1 MNQKRSVQ
9 ILSKVSFTDKLL
21 FTKHMSIMIKSGI
34 TVSDAIDTLALQTK
48 SNKFNQVLTQ
58 VAKDIKNGQTLAK
71 SFLKHPKIFDNLYV
85 SLIDV
90 GEKSGTLEESLNYLA
105 NQLSKEYSLHKK
117 IQGALLYPEIV
128 IVATSL
134 IGFGMSLFVLP
145 KLTDLFTSLGVKLP
159 LTTQILLFFANLMK
173 NHGGVITI
181 ALIVIIVLSKI
192 LVILPSVRAKWD
204 RIVLSIP
211 IFGELLQNQQL
222 ASICR
227 NLGVML
233 KSGLPIT
240 QSLSI
245 QQTATGNYV
254 FKDYIKCLQKS
265 VDKGKEIGK
274 ELDTGAYSKFSPIA
288 IKMIEV
294 GEKTG
299 KLDEVFVY
307 LGDFFE
313 EEVDNI
319 AKNLSVVLEPIILLV
334 IGLVV
339 GFVALAIISPIYDL
353 TGAIKR

>member
-1 MNQKRSVQ
+1 MNKKRGVQ
-9 ILSKVSFTDKLL
+9 IFPTVSFIDKLL
-21 FTKHMSIMIKSGI
+21 FTKHLSLMLKSGI
-34 TVSDAIDTLALQTK
+34 TISDAIETLASQTK
-48 SNKFNQVLTQ
+48 SNKLYKILDEVSKN
-58 VAKDIKNGQTLAK
+58 IRNGQTLAK
-71 SFLKHPKIFDNLYV
+71 SLQKHPKIFDNLYV
-85 SLIDV
+85 SLVDV
-90 GEKSGTLEESLNYLA
+90 GEQSGTLQESLDYLSH
-105 NQLSKEYSLHKK
+105 QLSKEYSLHKK

-128 IVATSL
+128 IVATVL

-145 KLTDLFTSLGVKLP
+145 KLIDLFTSLDVKLP
-159 LTTQILLFFANLMK
+159 LTTRILLYFANLMK
-173 NHGGVITI
+173 DHGITI
-181 ALIVIIVLSKI
+181 AIIFIALSILSKI
-192 LVILPSVRAKWD
+192 LITLPSIRPKWD

-211 IFGELLQNQQL
+211 IFGMLLQNQQL
-222 ASICR
+222 AGICR
-227 NLGVML
+227 NLGIML

-240 QSLSI
+240 KSLNI
-245 QQTATGNYV
+245 QYVATNNYV
-254 FKDYIKCLQKS
+254 FKDYIMRLQKS

-274 ELDTGAYSKFSPIA
+274 ELDTGSYSKFSGVA

-319 AKNLSVVLEPIILLV
+319 AKNLSVILEPIILLV

-353 TGAIKR
+353 TGAIKK

>member
-1 MNQKRSVQ
+1 MNQKRRVQ

-34 TVSDAIDTLALQTK
+34 TVSDAIDTLALQAK

-58 VAKDIKNGQTLAK
+58 VDKDIKNGQTLAK

-145 KLTDLFTSLGVKLP
+145 KLTDLFTSLGAKLP

-192 LVILPSVRAKWD
+192 LVILPSVRPKWD
-204 RIVLSIP
+204 RIALSIP

-245 QQTATGNYV
+245 QQTATSNYV
-254 FKDYIKCLQKS
+254 FKDYIKRLQKS

-288 IKMIEV
+288 VKMIEV

-319 AKNLSVVLEPIILLV
+319 AKNLSVVLEPIVLLV

-353 TGAIKR
+353 TGSIKK